1 MSNVGNQARA
11 QPHKI
16 LSLVRV
22 TALTHISADTAV
34 IRILRRREWNP
45 APYAI
50 EIDSLVGVVVV
61 ANITRP

>member
-22 TALTHISADTAV
+22 TALTHGAQGVV

-50 EIDSLVGVVVV
+50 EIDSLVGW
-61 ANITRP
+61 